1 MASHLH
7 TLITLKRKKCQRRPA
22 PKLPVRLRTD
32 PPQNCQ
38 GRLAPPIY
46 LIFNSKT
53 MSFITA
59 LILFFSFEQPISW
72 RDRLHY
78 LWQLLW
84 QSTPLIVLYK
94 YLCAWHEHHQ
104 SFLGA
109 LLCVCLLQM
118 CVGAIYHL
126 RRGSFQIDRFLM
138 KNSLML
144 LQIGA
149 VYLLLASLEVPLGDS
164 LVTEVFESSLQAM
177 TLLYPVSKA
186 VKHIFILSKGK
197 YPPQWIIAAL
207 YQYEKNGKLKDFFQK
222 FN

>member
-1 MASHLH
+1 
-7 TLITLKRKKCQRRPA
+7 
-22 PKLPVRLRTD
+22 
-32 PPQNCQ
+32 
-38 GRLAPPIY
+38 
-46 LIFNSKT
+46 

-109 LLCVCLLQM
+109 LVCVCLLQM